1 MARVHHVNT
10 TTMCPFG
17 GSLIMGG
24 DGTRFARATMVCHC
38 LVVETKAGLVLVDT
52 GLYATTDFE
61 TLRIGVIEQ
70 AALAAPLSREELA
83 LSQVKALGFSP
94 KDVRNVIPTHLDLD
108 HAGGLADFPHAA
120 VHVMEKEHAAAIA
133 RARFF
138 EKRRYIPRHFE
149 GVRFIRH
156 EVDGETW
163 KGFDCVRPL
172 PETGDEVLL
181 VPLYG
186 HSRGHAGV
194 AVKNDDGTWIVHCG
208 DAYFSKQE
216 IAEGVDAPP
225 ALEFFQRNVA
235 IDDKMRRK
243 NRDRVRT
250 LVKDHADVRV
260 FSAHSLAELEDFRT
274 ARA

>member
-17 GSLIMGG
+17 GSWIMGG

-38 LVVETKAGLVLVDT
+38 LVVETKAGIVLVDT
-52 GLYATTDFE
+52 GLYAMTDYDS
-61 TLRIGVIEQ
+61 LRIDVVSQ
-70 AALAAPLSREELA
+70 AGLAAPLRREELA
-83 LSQVKALGFSP
+83 LSQVKALGFTP
-94 KDVRNVIPTHLDLD
+94 NDVRNVIPTHLDLD

-120 VHVMEKEHAAAIA
+120 VHVMEREHAAAHA
-133 RARFF
+133 RARFL
-138 EKRRYIPRHFE
+138 EKHRYVARHFE
-149 GVRFIRH
+149 GVRFVRH
-156 EVDGETW
+156 EVDGEKW

-172 PETGDEVLL
+172 PDTGDEVLL

-216 IAEGVDAPP
+216 IADGTDAPRL
-225 ALEFFQRNVA
+225 LELFQSTVA
-235 IDDKMRRK
+235 IDDELRRK
-243 NRDRVRT
+243 NRDRVRR
-250 LVKDHADVRV
+250 LVKEHADVKV
-260 FSAHSLAELEDFRT
+260 FSAHSLAELDDFRT
-274 ARA
+274 VRA